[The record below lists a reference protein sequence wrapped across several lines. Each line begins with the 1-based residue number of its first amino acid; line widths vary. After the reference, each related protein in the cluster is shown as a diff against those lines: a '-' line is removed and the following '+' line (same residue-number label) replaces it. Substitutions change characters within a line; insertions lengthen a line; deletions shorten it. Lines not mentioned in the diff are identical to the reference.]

1 MFEKVHL
8 RGENGGLWMFPPG
21 GDGGR
26 PGWSTENVSSGIA
39 GTRAA
44 ASKPNAILLKAT
56 LFYVI
61 FSPYTGSFNL
71 SGIFNLLI

>member
-1 MFEKVHL
+1 MFL
-8 RGENGGLWMFPPG
+8 PG

-26 PGWSTENVSSGIA
+26 PGWSTENASSEIA

-44 ASKPNAILLKAT
+44 ASRPDAILLKAT

-61 FSPYTGSFNL
+61 FSPYIGSFNL
-71 SGIFNLLI
+71 SGILNLLI